1 VSHADRQHEHGHVHG
16 PPPIQSRNQWD
27 EALADGQLTRA
38 DVEQRLHNI
47 AVRDLGVPAGYDKEG
62 FWISLVADGIQREGI
77 GWFKV
82 YPNDHDPPH
91 VHVRPFGKNFDIR
104 LSLETGEELDPRP
117 REVKS
122 KQIKNMKK
130 ALVEMHDELGAW
142 WAKGERE
149 PVVLSKS

>member
-1 VSHADRQHEHGHVHG
+1 MSDHEHESGDRQ
-16 PPPIQSRNQWD
+16 IQFRTDWD
-27 EALADGQLTRA
+27 HAIEEGWLTRA
-38 DVEQRLHNI
+38 HVEDRLHNI
-47 AVRDLGVPAGYDKEG
+47 AVRDLGVLGPVGYDEDG
-62 FWISLVADGIQREGI
+62 FWMSLVADGVRKEGI

-91 VHVRPFGKNFDIR
+91 VHVRPFGEDFDIR

-117 REVKS
+117 RGLKS
-122 KQIKNMKK
+122 KQIKNMQK

-149 PVVLSKS
+149 PVVLAKP